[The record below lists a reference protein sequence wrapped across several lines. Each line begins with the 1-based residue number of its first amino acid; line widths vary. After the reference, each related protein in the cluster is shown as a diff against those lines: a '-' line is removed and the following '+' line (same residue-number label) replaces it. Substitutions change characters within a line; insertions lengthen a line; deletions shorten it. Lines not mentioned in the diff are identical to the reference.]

1 MTQLRREQIS
11 AASAFAEAALQ
22 RLKEF
27 KAYTVTKPVKVEIA
41 FKQMLNA
48 EILAYLPIV
57 ERVDGATVSFS
68 GKDVPE
74 AIRFIS
80 FVSQYN
86 NAE

>member
-1 MTQLRREQIS
+1 
-11 AASAFAEAALQ
+11 
-22 RLKEF
+22 
-27 KAYTVTKPVKVEIA
+27 
-41 FKQMLNA
+41 MLNA

-80 FVSQYN
+80 FVSQYS
-86 NAE
+86 NAD